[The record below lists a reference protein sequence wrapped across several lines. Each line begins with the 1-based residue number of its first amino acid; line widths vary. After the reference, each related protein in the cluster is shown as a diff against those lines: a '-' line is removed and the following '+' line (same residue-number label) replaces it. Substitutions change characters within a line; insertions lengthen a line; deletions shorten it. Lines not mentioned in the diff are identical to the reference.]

1 MRSEIRLAAD
11 LSTHSSTYFLNSF
24 LKASYSCD
32 TLDHAA
38 PFEQYSLLFN
48 TTACRPW
55 HFYGAWHGQYT
66 YLLRGYL
73 SLAQH
78 RSVQIT
84 GGEGIYSDFICQE
97 ISSCSRL
104 TTPHTKL
111 WIGTYKKVFVMILV
125 LNYRFLE
132 EVCVRLYYG
141 FLLVAL
147 SRGSG
152 KVGQYSTS
160 WSWSDRMMTFVD

>member
-84 GGEGIYSDFICQE
+84 GGGRVYIPTLFVK
-97 ISSCSRL
+97 RF
-104 TTPHTKL
+104 PH
-111 WIGTYKKVFVMILV
+111 
-125 LNYRFLE
+125 
-132 EVCVRLYYG
+132 
-141 FLLVAL
+141 AA
-147 SRGSG
+147 
-152 KVGQYSTS
+152 
-160 WSWSDRMMTFVD
+160 D